1 MKTIAPVVAALSLL
15 IGTACQDEGRPSG
28 NGTLIRSWSPDEQ
41 EPITLGFKPCEL
53 SADAARKLELPDA
66 HPGAATQGTSPLC
79 NSAQESSILAAV
91 EGNNSDVLIGDSR
104 NFTCEVLIDG
114 TVVHSLAV
122 MGLNLAQNAHAKQA
136 VLERFLDTMDL
147 SKCGKTMIR
156 FVD

>member
-66 HPGAATQGTSPLC
+66 HPGAATQGTAPLC

-91 EGNNSDVLIGDSR
+91 ERNNSDVLIGAR
-104 NFTCEVLIDG
+104 EFTCEVLIDG
-114 TVVHSLAV
+114 KVVRTLAV
-122 MGLNLAQNAHAKQA
+122 RGLELGQKAQAKQA
-136 VLERFLDTMDL
+136 VLQRFLDTMDL
-147 SKCGKTMIR
+147 SKCGNTMIR